1 MEQKDYRLAAI
12 MYTDIAGFSRM
23 MERDETGTLEL
34 LKFHNDLIGGIVA
47 KRHGTVIKTI
57 GDALLVDFRNTVEA
71 LQTALEVQDSIYAHN
86 QTSGKLPLLVRIGL
100 HLGDIYFFENDAL
113 GEGINIAARLQ
124 SLARPGCIC
133 FSQDVYN
140 QVLNKIEF
148 RADKLGKVSLKN
160 ITKEIHAF
168 EITTPNVEFDP
179 DRDKPRPGYKPGIWL
194 EGESSVASTDVSGS
208 RESPAWASA
217 LHERRA
223 EPEAQPIM
231 AKPISASAPAGKRIE
246 SEAGSR
252 TATML
257 ENERRFPPEA
267 PAMPPPPPGPMAARE
282 PSADRSYS
290 EEGSRSLLTE
300 IRKAILEDIK
310 KEGRRLTVE
319 ETRERY
325 GFYGVEAQEVIAEM
339 AEQGLLVRTRGPSG
353 GDRSQ
358 PRDGEAASGHGRAA
372 STDIGKTIE
381 AAVHGIVTEIEK
393 SVERSV
399 ASGNVP
405 DFMKSKMERLNDKLA
420 GKGDR
425 IQERIARK
433 SERLQERME
442 RHAYRHEYRHGR
454 RDGESFESGT
464 GRWEKGLD
472 EDENWRDSNGGA
484 EGVQGGAFARYRDS
498 LVSKASRSAS
508 GFFGHLASYLG
519 VNGFLW
525 YLNLTSSAGFHW
537 AAIVS
542 AAWGIGL
549 ASNAAAVIRGGIKAR
564 QVEALPDLDNEQ
576 LKLYR
581 SINRSNDG
589 MVQHLVSNVM
599 VTLLLAQINLMT
611 DAHFLWF
618 LIPTGALAI
627 SVISHLGAWLA
638 SKPRLERRFRES
650 LGISGDWRK
659 ATRASATEGNAG
671 AELGDY
677 GPLWREAERTKAAIL
692 AENAGHDAAGDDLGP
707 VLENYV
713 AQVRLLA
720 ASARDIDRIVDS
732 IPMAELGRDKAALL
746 TKEAAASGPNLRA
759 EYRKNIDEIEKQE
772 RSYAELS
779 EQREVIKLRLSS
791 SVNQLKQMRMD
802 IARVRAA
809 GQGEAAAGAASEGF
823 GTLKSRTEELTHYL
837 KDLRKGYDE
846 SRKDPFAELEAAER
860 EKNRLGAAD
869 GETETR

>member
-86 QTSGKLPLLVRIGL
+86 KMSGKLPLLLRIGL

-217 LHERRA
+217 PASKRA
-223 EPEAQPIM
+223 ESETEPVRGQPG
-231 AKPISASAPAGKRIE
+231 AA
-246 SEAGSR
+246 EAGPR
-252 TATML
+252 PATRL
-257 ENERRFPPEA
+257 DDERRFPPEA

-282 PSADRSYS
+282 ASADRSYS

-353 GDRSQ
+353 GDAPP
-358 PRDGEAASGHGRAA
+358 PRDERAA

-405 DFMKSKMERLNDKLA
+405 DFMKTKMERLNDKLA

-425 IQERIARK
+425 IQEKIARK

-454 RDGESFESGT
+454 RDGGAYGSGT
-464 GRWEKGLD
+464 ARWEKGLD
-472 EDENWRDSNGGA
+472 EDENWRDSDAGSNGS
-484 EGVQGGAFARYRDS
+484 QGGAFARYRES
-498 LVSKASRSAS
+498 LLSRASRSAS
-508 GFFGHLASYLG
+508 GFFGHLASFLG

-525 YLNLTSSAGFHW
+525 YLNLTGSAGFHW

-542 AAWGIGL
+542 AACT
-549 ASNAAAVIRGGIKAR
+549 
-564 QVEALPDLDNEQ
+564 
-576 LKLYR
+576 R
-581 SINRSNDG
+581 S
-589 MVQHLVSNVM
+589 
-599 VTLLLAQINLMT
+599 
-611 DAHFLWF
+611 F
-618 LIPTGALAI
+618 P
-627 SVISHLGAWLA
+627 
-638 SKPRLERRFRES
+638 ES
-650 LGISGDWRK
+650 S
-659 ATRASATEGNAG
+659 
-671 AELGDY
+671 
-677 GPLWREAERTKAAIL
+677 
-692 AENAGHDAAGDDLGP
+692 
-707 VLENYV
+707 
-713 AQVRLLA
+713 
-720 ASARDIDRIVDS
+720 
-732 IPMAELGRDKAALL
+732 M
-746 TKEAAASGPNLRA
+746 
-759 EYRKNIDEIEKQE
+759 
-772 RSYAELS
+772 
-779 EQREVIKLRLSS
+779 
-791 SVNQLKQMRMD
+791 
-802 IARVRAA
+802 
-809 GQGEAAAGAASEGF
+809 
-823 GTLKSRTEELTHYL
+823 
-837 KDLRKGYDE
+837 
-846 SRKDPFAELEAAER
+846 
-860 EKNRLGAAD
+860 
-869 GETETR
+869 